1 MNTMGQTGQ
10 FDGQLFQ
17 EAMAEQTAML
27 EEAVI
32 IKRFLE
38 VAGGN
43 PARGQ
48 GQVITYTDIQTSAVI
63 ESLGA
68 QEINYPNSIYA
79 TGDLKAQF
87 RIEVYGAEGAAGGD
101 AQAANRRSDLV
112 VFRGRTYR
120 IIGHVEREHYAGVY
134 YWVAVMRQGVAS

>member
-1 MNTMGQTGQ
+1 MNTMGQNGQ

-32 IKRFLE
+32 IKRFKEL
-38 VAGGN
+38 GSGN
-43 PARGQ
+43 PAKGMGQ
-48 GQVITYTDIQTSAVI
+48 PIVYTDIQTSAVI
-63 ESLGA
+63 ESLAA
-68 QEINYPNSIYA
+68 QEINFPNSIYA

-101 AQAANRRSDLV
+101 AQASNRRSDLV

-120 IIGHVEREHYAGVY
+120 IIGHVAREYYSGVY

>member
-10 FDGQLFQ
+10 FDGQMLQ

-32 IKRFLE
+32 IKRFKELTN
-38 VAGGN
+38 GN
-43 PARGQ
+43 PAKGMGQ
-48 GQVITYTDIQTSAVI
+48 GITYTDIQTSAVI
-63 ESLGA
+63 ESLAA
-68 QEINYPNSIYA
+68 QEINFPNSIYA

-87 RIEVYGAEGAAGGD
+87 RIQVFGAEGAAGGD
-101 AQAANRRSDLV
+101 GQDANRRSDLV

-120 IIGHVEREHYAGVY
+120 IIGHVERQHYAGVY
-134 YWVAVMRQGVAS
+134 YWVAVMRQGVGS